1 MKCTGSEILLPASF
15 FKFQIMR
22 KNKHAY
28 TKAHTKRA
36 IQFQSFSYIRSEK
49 AWKDNTDR

>member
-28 TKAHTKRA
+28 TKAHTKIS
-36 IQFQSFSYIRSEK
+36 IQYQCFSYIRSEK
-49 AWKDNTDR
+49 AWKDKTDR

>member
-1 MKCTGSEILLPASF
+1 MKFIGSEILLSASF

-28 TKAHTKRA
+28 TKAHTESS
-36 IQFQSFSYIRSEK
+36 IQYQCFSYIRSEK